1 MKRTDHIFN
10 KGDMY
15 RLIPSFVKTVFPGEK
30 LEVSVRGS
38 LESDI
43 VAALRAPAVMA
54 SYAFYVPFRLLWA
67 SWPEFISDAD
77 TALTVPSVNIST
89 SPFPEVGET
98 GNFLSAPFFR
108 RALKLAY
115 NEYFGDESFGA
126 HAWYTDVAADT
137 AQNVML
143 PLKTVNQ
150 ILSALALDTDEPSD
164 NYSVVA
170 NTIELTE
177 FRRRLKA
184 NARGNNQRIGGE
196 KYVDAL
202 RRFGVDMREELAARP
217 EMIGRQSEV
226 IYPQEVFNTSETNT
240 GSRVGRYR
248 AALDF
253 RVKRRFCME
262 HGVVFVVHSLRPFLA
277 RTRVTMDRSMMAR
290 HWFME
295 EPDKQFRE
303 VQSTWLGTATDV
315 EPDPLVPAA
324 RWTNLGDMVAWN
336 GVDGTFS
343 YASDAALANLIY
355 PTVSGSPKVVVSTSC
370 EANSL
375 R

>member
-54 SYAFYVPFRLLWA
+54 SYAFYVPFRLVWA

-77 TALTVPSVNIST
+77 TALTVPSVNLAT
-89 SPFPEVGET
+89 SPFAELGET
-98 GNFLSAPFFR
+98 GNFLTSPFVR
-108 RALKLAY
+108 RAVKLVY
-115 NEYFGDESFGA
+115 NEYFGDESFGSY
-126 HAWYTDVAADT
+126 AWYTDPTLDT
-137 AQNVML
+137 AQNGML

-150 ILSALALDTDEPSD
+150 LLSSVALDTDEPAD
-164 NYSVVA
+164 NYAVVA

-202 RRFGVDMREELAARP
+202 RRFGVDMREELAGRP
-217 EMIGRQSEV
+217 ELIGRQSEV

-240 GSRVGRYR
+240 GARVGRYR

-262 HGVVFVVHSLRPFLA
+262 HGVVFVVHALRPFLA
-277 RTRVTMDRSMMAR
+277 RTKVPLDRSIQTR

-295 EPDKQFRE
+295 EAEKPFRE
-303 VQSTWLGTATDV
+303 VASTWLGTATDV
-315 EPDPLVPAA
+315 EPDPLIPVA
-324 RWTNLGDMVAWN
+324 RWTNLGDMLAWN

-343 YASDAALANLIY
+343 YASDAAVQNLMY
-355 PTVSGSPKVVVSTSC
+355 PSVAGSPKLVVSTSC